1 MARKLTSIRA
11 ALLSLLFS
19 PAAFADDDVD
29 TDAEGAPDAVANE
42 VARAYPRA
50 HIVSTTRGAD
60 DAWRVRV
67 TDGLASRDLLIDA
80 HGNLVAQA
88 EAVPAT
94 TAPRALRRAVERQF
108 GATTIWRTER
118 VTDPAGEL
126 WRVTF
131 ATRTRVG
138 EALLSPDGH
147 LLQATFDV
155 A

>member
-11 ALLSLLFS
+11 ALLGLLFS
-19 PAAFADDDVD
+19 PTAVADDAIDG
-29 TDAEGAPDAVANE
+29 DADAAPEAVSNE
-42 VARAYPRA
+42 VSRAYPRA

-67 TDGLASRDLLIDA
+67 TDGVASRDLLIDA

-88 EAVPAT
+88 EAVPAAA
-94 TAPRALRRAVERQF
+94 APRALRRAVERQF

-118 VTDPAGEL
+118 VLDPAGEL

-131 ATRTRVG
+131 ATKSRVG

-147 LLQATFDV
+147 LVHASFDV
-155 A
+155 T